1 MTNIL
6 QGSSLQETGM
16 ALNAE
21 KPSVDEWIVGHLREY
36 GDRTVDELATSLPN
50 VNWAQLFLAIDR
62 LSRAGTIALMACG
75 RGEYVLRTK
84 VPLPVG
90 ESGSPEGRR
99 A

>member
-6 QGSSLQETGM
+6 QGSSLHETSM
-16 ALNAE
+16 AVTAE

-36 GDRTVDELATSLPN
+36 GDRTVDELATSLPK

-84 VPLPVG
+84 APLSGG
-90 ESGSPEGRR
+90 ESVSPEGRR

>member
-1 MTNIL
+1 
-6 QGSSLQETGM
+6 M
-16 ALNAE
+16 AVTAE

-36 GDRTVDELATSLPN
+36 GDRTVDELATSLPK

-75 RGEYVLRTK
+75 RGEYVLRAK
-84 VPLPVG
+84 APLPGG
-90 ESGSPEGRR
+90 ESGSPKGRR

>member
-6 QGSSLQETGM
+6 QGSSLQETSM
-16 ALNAE
+16 AVTAE

-36 GDRTVDELATSLPN
+36 GDRTVDELATSLPK

-84 VPLPVG
+84 APLSGG
-90 ESGSPEGRR
+90 ESGSPKGRR